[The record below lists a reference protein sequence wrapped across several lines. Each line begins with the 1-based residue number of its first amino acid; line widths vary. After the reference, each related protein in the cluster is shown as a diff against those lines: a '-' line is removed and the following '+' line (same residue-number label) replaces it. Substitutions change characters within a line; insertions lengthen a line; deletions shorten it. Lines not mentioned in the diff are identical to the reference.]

1 MNLPDDF
8 DIERLVR
15 RRAELFRPGVTPR
28 RLKEWQQKMLNGKSL
43 PAWLREID
51 DKEARAEEIRALT
64 VDEVFRSQFRAE
76 QDAPRS
82 SVEILDWGLEHIN
95 RLRKARLEAQ
105 EATIK
110 SWQILLLFAL
120 GILNVTATIIVAVM
134 RVGS

>member
-1 MNLPDDF
+1 MPDDF

-51 DKEARAEEIRALT
+51 DKEARSEEIRALT
-64 VDEVFRSQFRAE
+64 VDDVFRSQFRAE